1 MKTTKEYKRTKV
13 KLINEII
20 RLNRNF
26 DDFHLLLLSN
36 NELEMLLEI
45 LEENKRLRKEVLK
58 NGK

>member
-45 LEENKRLRKEVLK
+45 LEENKRLRKERK
-58 NGK
+58 